1 MLMPMRAMHMAV
13 GNFLG
18 RGGAH
23 IGHSAAETQSLTRQ
37 LVVAV

>member
-13 GNFLG
+13 GNFFS
-18 RGGAH
+18 RGGTH
-23 IGHSAAETQSLTRQ
+23 IRHGAAETQRLARQ

>member
-13 GNFLG
+13 GNFFS

-23 IGHSAAETQSLTRQ
+23 IGHGAAETQGLTRQ
-37 LVVAV
+37 RVIAI